1 MTHGPNS
8 LSADPTSAAQYRRPD
23 DRFVPLRASELAEAL
38 AADSDTFGQCAA
50 ALRGVAHAIEDVIEQ
65 ETTAMER
72 SVCERYAA
80 FNPDRDTEPL
90 ELLDRKRTPQDYD
103 AMSRRLAYL
112 LDKANFE
119 RMTDVQIAAAI
130 ASAQS
135 HGLRIRLHAER
146 VDDLSLWVR
155 GRGAIERRRRSWRHP
170 FRAQATSVEVFRR
183 VAVVAHLR
191 DDPHIMLKLF
201 KEIPV
206 ADLEALLPHAEVM
219 MSWFDR
225 LMLMGGSAGAVGSTA
240 GKALSLIKAAALL
253 SKLVWVLL
261 FGCIVLLVRTVMG
274 YRSARTKRDSRRTQH
289 LYFQNL
295 GNNAG
300 VIHSLASMIAQEEIK
315 EALLAYAVCLSAGR
329 KDSGIARVSSPG
341 ELGDRVGDYLHRR
354 FNIKLEYDAADA
366 LESLDRLS
374 LWEDRAAFRVVPP
387 EQAVD
392 RLGSHWRERLSLH
405 YHETQA
411 RGDPAEPR
419 LSSTP

>member
-1 MTHGPNS
+1 MIHGANS
-8 LSADPTSAAQYRRPD
+8 LSADPTSTTKYHRPD

-38 AADSDTFGQCAA
+38 AADSDNFGECAA
-50 ALRGVAHAIEDVIEQ
+50 SLRGVALAIEDVIEQ
-65 ETTAMER
+65 EATAMER

-90 ELLDRKRTPQDYD
+90 GLLDRKRTPQDYE

-119 RMTDVQIAAAI
+119 RMTDVQIAAAV
-130 ASAQS
+130 ASAHS

-155 GRGAIERRRRSWRHP
+155 GRGAIERRRRTWRHP
-170 FRAQATSVEVFRR
+170 FRGQAHRVEVFRR
-183 VAVVAHLR
+183 VAVVARLR

-219 MSWFDR
+219 MSWVDR

-240 GKALSLIKAAALL
+240 GKALPLIQAAALL
-253 SKLVWVLL
+253 SKLMWVLL
-261 FGCIVLLVRTVMG
+261 FGCIVLLVRTVLG
-274 YRSARTKRDSRRTQH
+274 YRSARMKRDSQRTQH

-329 KDSGIARVSSPG
+329 KDARMALVFSHG
-341 ELGDRVGDYLHRR
+341 ELRSRVEDYLQRR
-354 FNIKLEYDAADA
+354 FGITLQYDAADA
-366 LESLDRLS
+366 LETLDRLS

-387 EQAVD
+387 DQAVD
-392 RLGSHWRERLSLH
+392 RLGAHWRNRRSLH
-405 YHETQA
+405 YHEMQA
-411 RGDPAEPR
+411 RGGPAEPR
-419 LSSTP
+419 SSDTS